1 MKPFR
6 RLIRL
11 GGVALI
17 VAAVIQAVATFFD
30 PDLIAN
36 INAIESPSWVWSH
49 VAFAVA
55 YTLALPGVVALY
67 LRHADRL
74 GWLGETGFVL
84 TLFGSA
90 LTVSVSLLVGAALP
104 LIATPGLT
112 RSCAFFEPARPL
124 YFMRPRVAFTALTY
138 FPGFVLTGVAAVRA
152 AVISPWPAWFLV
164 LGALGTLGAL
174 VGPGAVAR
182 AITIGGSL
190 LLGVAFAWIGW
201 ELAGVDLNT

>member
-6 RLIRL
+6 RVIRS

-17 VAAVIQAVATFFD
+17 VAAVTQVVATIFD
-30 PDLIAN
+30 PDLTAN
-36 INAIESPSWVWSH
+36 LNAIDSPSWVPSH

-55 YTLALPGVVALY
+55 YTLVLPGLVALY
-67 LRHADRL
+67 LCQAARL
-74 GWLGETGFVL
+74 DWLGETGFVL

-112 RSCAFFEPARPL
+112 RSLPFFQPGRPL
-124 YFMRPRVAFTALTY
+124 HFMQPLVAITALTY

-152 AVISPWPAWFLV
+152 AVISQWPAHGRLRS
-164 LGALGTLGAL
+164 
-174 VGPGAVAR
+174 AVR
-182 AITIGGSL
+182 C
-190 LLGVAFAWIGW
+190 F
-201 ELAGVDLNT
+201 